1 MEKKTYTGK
10 IQNIIAIL
18 FKMAFEFD
26 PNKVYDLIIQEHPT
40 LRSLQQNKLLWELCS
55 KIGEKTTMA
64 KEDVYINMLKSY
76 GQSDVFT
83 IKKNVRLSHYFKYY
97 EVMEKGQYFNDVIVY
112 RGSSTYTKEE
122 MKLLLD
128 GIKQECDNYDI
139 VTYSREELR
148 LILDKWYG

>member
-18 FKMAFEFD
+18 FKVAFEFD
-26 PNKVYDLIIQEHPT
+26 KDKIYDLIIQEHPT
-40 LRSLQQNKLLWELCS
+40 IRSLQQNKLLWELCS
-55 KIGEKTTMA
+55 LIGNKLTMP
-64 KEDVYINMLKSY
+64 KEEVYIKMLKSY

-97 EVMEKGQYFNDVIVY
+97 EVMEKGNYYNDVIVF
-112 RGSSTYTKEE
+112 RGSSTYDKQE
-122 MKLLLD
+122 MGLLID
-128 GIKQECDNYDI
+128 GIKSECDQLDI
-139 VTYSREELR
+139 QTYSREELR